1 MKADDKTVNELTEE
15 AGEIG
20 AGMAESIAEKTLAAV
35 DGFPAATHQQK
46 VAIVRLI
53 SHELHG
59 YVEEKSA

>member
-1 MKADDKTVNELTEE
+1 MKADDKTVNQLTEE

-20 AGMAESIAEKTLAAV
+20 AEMAQSIAEKTLAAV
-35 DGFPAATHQQK
+35 DGFPAGDEQK

-53 SHELHG
+53 RHELTG